1 MVITYKNNRNNIYY
15 KTVYIHEELFFT
27 TSRWFFFISTPCK
40 VRNLTRILLHRK
52 LSSLSRMSQ
61 ISVSENLVIH
71 VIYWRSCVW
80 ELIMHA
86 MIHGL
91 NWILSN
97 SCLSYPGY
105 RRISMKYV
113 GDLVCEN
120 ACHGYGG
127 NPDVLG
133 YKKE

>member
-71 VIYWRSCVW
+71 VIHWRSYVWEVIMHVMIHCSSRFSQNPAWVILVINVFQWSTWWSCVW
-80 ELIMHA
+80 KHLS
-86 MIHGL
+86 
-91 NWILSN
+91 WIRWEPR
-97 SCLSYPGY
+97 CPW
-105 RRISMKYV
+105 V
-113 GDLVCEN
+113 
-120 ACHGYGG
+120 
-127 NPDVLG
+127 
-133 YKKE
+133 